1 MEQFQHPADSLH
13 FEEDEEP
20 EITSARS
27 DHDLL
32 RKILPTGSKVASY
45 INTANGG
52 QYSFTGTETN
62 PKAKFLLFL
71 KGIRQSLR
79 DYSDDFIPLMKI
91 PNNDADSEH
100 PTTYDPRLN
109 KLLYTV
115 LWHLLRAPARL
126 VLDDDDIEE
135 SADGRMAM
143 LRLYSMYCE
152 AGETELADIVSQMT
166 ELHFSLEPKDEPQA
180 TIREIERLHREYCT
194 LSCQPWTDGAAIT
207 ANP

>member
-1 MEQFQHPADSLH
+1 MNNPLPTPPTSPTRTGRSQRIIHRRLTYGAVPTPSKLPPPL

-20 EITSARS
+20 EITTARS

-32 RKILPTGSKVASY
+32 RKILPIGSKVASY

-62 PKAKFLLFL
+62 PQAKFLLFL

-79 DYSDDFIPLMKI
+79 DYSEDFIPLMKI
-91 PNNDADSEH
+91 PNNDAATEH
-100 PTTYDPRLN
+100 PTTYDQRLN
-109 KLLYTV
+109 KLLFTV

-135 SADGRMAM
+135 TADGRMAM

-152 AGETELADIVSQMT
+152 AGETELADIVSHMT
-166 ELHFSLEPKDEPQA
+166 
-180 TIREIERLHREYCT
+180 
-194 LSCQPWTDGAAIT
+194 
-207 ANP
+207 